1 MWLGMQTV
9 SSLERWPLFRVSFIE
24 RFHCIHSRAVDRVVM
39 CIGVHSCSSGHVT
52 CCPSS
57 NAAACAVQREIAD
70 SFASNAGLIH
80 KQLIRTEVGKKRYSE
95 QVRAT
100 STLSYVVMT
109 VHRLQCW

>member
-1 MWLGMQTV
+1 MM
-9 SSLERWPLFRVSFIE
+9 S
-24 RFHCIHSRAVDRVVM
+24 
-39 CIGVHSCSSGHVT
+39 IGVYSCSSGHVT

-100 STLSYVVMT
+100 STLSYVVMKST
-109 VHRLQCW
+109 DCNVGSVEPHTAAISV